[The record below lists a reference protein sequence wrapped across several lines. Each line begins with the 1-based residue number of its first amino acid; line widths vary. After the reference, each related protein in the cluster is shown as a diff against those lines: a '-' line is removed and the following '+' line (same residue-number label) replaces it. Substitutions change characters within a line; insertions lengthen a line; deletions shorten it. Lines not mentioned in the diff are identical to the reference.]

1 MLARLAKQ
9 SGLYAL
15 VSVAAKLSGV
25 ALLALYGDPAV
36 LPRADFGVLGGID
49 AVRMLALLIAGA
61 GLPMGILRFATAA
74 ALPDAERAAVPAT
87 AFVLAAALGA
97 IAGLIGWLSAPWLAA
112 TFLGSAA
119 YAEAVRWTAVY
130 VALRALADV
139 PYTQLRADERA
150 GAYALAGAFE
160 ALALVAAVSYFLVAK
175 GEGLAG
181 VTKGY
186 ALSAGL
192 VAVVLTPL
200 AFGRASSRLA
210 WRPSAALVRPLL
222 AFGLP
227 LVLSGLAARFLNV
240 GDRLLLLKYLP
251 AGEVAVYE
259 WAARFGGVVNVFLV
273 QSFQMAFTVLGLK
286 ALDASGQP
294 DLHRRAFRHF
304 AALAGGTVLGLGL
317 FVGDVS
323 RLLTDEPDFLAVGG
337 LALLIGGG
345 FAFYGLYVVVVN
357 VLYAEGKTR
366 LVALGVA
373 VAALGNAGLNVLLIP
388 RLGVSGAAVATLA
401 AYAGLAVWTAGRAER
416 IVRAGYPW
424 RAVAAATAVV
434 GALWL
439 ASVPTDGWP
448 LVARLAARVGLLA
461 AYGPL
466 LYATGVYRREDVDV
480 LRRLVADRWPGRD
493 GSRPGIG
500 STPPTLESTAGADGS
515 TEATAGASVRPPPE
529 PPGAPSR

>member
-25 ALLALYGDPAV
+25 ALLALYGNPDV
-36 LPRADFGVLGGID
+36 LPRADFGVLGGVD
-49 AVRMLALLIAGA
+49 AVRMLALLVAGA
-61 GLPMGILRFATAA
+61 GLPLGILRFATAA
-74 ALPDAERAAVPAT
+74 ALPERERAAVPAT

-97 IAGLIGWLSAPWLAA
+97 VVGMAGWWSAPWIAA
-112 TFLGSAA
+112 SFLGSAS
-119 YAEAVRWTAVY
+119 YAEAVRWTSVY

-160 ALALVAAVSYFLVAK
+160 ALALVAAVSYFLLVQD
-175 GEGLAG
+175 EGLAG

-200 AFGRASSRLA
+200 AFGGASGRLA
-210 WRPSAALVRPLL
+210 WRPGAALVRPLL

-240 GDRLLLLKYLP
+240 GDRLLLLHYLP

-286 ALDASGQP
+286 ALDASGKP

-304 AALAGGTVLGLGL
+304 AALAGGAVLGLGL

-323 RLLTDEPDFLAVGG
+323 RLLTAEPDFLTTGG

-357 VLYAEGKTR
+357 VLYADGQTR
-366 LVALGVA
+366 LVAFGVA
-373 VAALGNAGLNVLLIP
+373 AAALGNAGLNVLLIP
-388 RLGVSGAAVATLA
+388 RIGVAGAALATLV
-401 AYAGLAVWTAGRAER
+401 AYAGLAAWTAGRAER

-424 RAVAAATAVV
+424 RAVAAVTVV
-434 GALWL
+434 VVALWL
-439 ASVPTDGWP
+439 AAGPTEAWP
-448 LVARLAARVGLLA
+448 LAGRLAARAVLLA
-461 AYGPL
+461 AYVPL
-466 LYATGVYRREDVDV
+466 LYAARVYRREDVDV
-480 LRRLVADRWPGRD
+480 LRRLIAERRPARD
-493 GSRPGIG
+493 GSTPG
-500 STPPTLESTAGADGS
+500 DGS
-515 TEATAGASVRPPPE
+515 TMRDGGSTDEHAPGASVRPPPE
-529 PPGAPSR
+529 PPGAASR